1 VSGFEGD
8 VPAVEV
14 FVGGRL
20 RVRAAQ
26 CGACLFSKDRLVGGS
41 RAREIVTETRAQS
54 GGSFICHRGQVS
66 DEPNSICAVWWDRY
80 SDDDWIFRYAK
91 RLGIVERVG

>member
-1 VSGFEGD
+1 MIPEE

-26 CGACLFSKDRLVGGS
+26 CSACLFSRDRLVGGS
-41 RAREIVTETRAQS
+41 RAREIVAETRAQDGS
-54 GGSFICHRGQVS
+54 SFICHRGQVYPG
-66 DEPNSICAVWWDRY
+66 EVNAICAVWWDRY
-80 SDDDWIFRYAK
+80 SDEDWIMRYAK
-91 RLGIVERVG
+91 QLGIVERVG